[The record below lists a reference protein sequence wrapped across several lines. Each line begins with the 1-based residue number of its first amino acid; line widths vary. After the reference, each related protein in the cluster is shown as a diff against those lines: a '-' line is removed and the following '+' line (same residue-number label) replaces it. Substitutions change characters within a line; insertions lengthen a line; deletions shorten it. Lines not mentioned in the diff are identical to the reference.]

1 MRCFFIAALA
11 LALACTSARPR
22 VSLQAVTVSETVART
37 QQQVRVVVRRAS
49 IEVEV
54 ETIAPAVERA
64 TRLADVFEGYVE
76 NATTR
81 EDKSAQVI
89 LRVPAARLGEALD
102 SIALLGKVTNRSLS
116 AQDVTEQS
124 VDLEARVTSFRA
136 AREKLRELLNRATTV
151 ADAVA
156 AQAELTRVQAE
167 LDSLEGQLKA
177 LQSSVALSQ
186 LSITLNRRI
195 VLGPLGVVGKALGEV
210 IGKLFIWR

>member
-1 MRCFFIAALA
+1 
-11 LALACTSARPR
+11 
-22 VSLQAVTVSETVART
+22 
-37 QQQVRVVVRRAS
+37 VRRAS

>member
-1 MRCFFIAALA
+1 MRYLLIGSLA
-11 LALACTSARPR
+11 LALACTSARR
-22 VSLQAVTVSETVART
+22 GVSVKAVTVSEAVART
-37 QQQVRVVVRRAS
+37 QQQARVVVRGAS

-54 ETIAPAVERA
+54 ETVAPAVERA

-89 LRVPAARLGEALD
+89 LRIPAARLDEALD
-102 SIALLGKVTNRSLS
+102 SIALMGRVTNRSLS
-116 AQDVTEQS
+116 AQDVTERS
-124 VDLEARVTSFRA
+124 VDLEARVASFRA

-195 VLGPLGVVGKALGEV
+195 VLGPLGIVGKALGEV

>member
-1 MRCFFIAALA
+1 MRYLLICTLA
-11 LALACTSARPR
+11 LALACTSARQG
-22 VSLQAVTVSETVART
+22 VSLQPVTVSEAVART
-37 QQQVRVVVRRAS
+37 RQQARVVVRRAS

-54 ETIAPAVERA
+54 EAIPSAVERA

-81 EDKSAQVI
+81 EDRSAQVI
-89 LRVPAARLGEALD
+89 LRVPAVRLEEALD
-102 SIALLGKVTNRSLS
+102 SIARLGKVTSRSLS

-136 AREKLRELLNRATTV
+136 ARDKLLELLNRATTV

-195 VLGPLGVVGKALGEV
+195 VLGPLGVVGKALGQV

>member
-1 MRCFFIAALA
+1 MEL
-11 LALACTSARPR
+11 
-22 VSLQAVTVSETVART
+22 
-37 QQQVRVVVRRAS
+37 
-49 IEVEV
+49 EV

-81 EDKSAQVI
+81 GDRSAQVI
-89 LRVPAARLGEALD
+89 LRVPSARLDEALD
-102 SIALLGKVTNRSLS
+102 SIALLGKVTSRSLS

-136 AREKLRELLNRATTV
+136 ARDKLRELLSRATTV

-186 LSITLNRRI
+186 LSVTLNRRI
-195 VLGPLGVVGKALGEV
+195 VLGPLGVVGKALGQV

>member
-1 MRCFFIAALA
+1 MEL
-11 LALACTSARPR
+11 
-22 VSLQAVTVSETVART
+22 
-37 QQQVRVVVRRAS
+37 
-49 IEVEV
+49 EV

-81 EDKSAQVI
+81 EDRSAQVI
-89 LRVPAARLGEALD
+89 LRVPSARLDEALD

-124 VDLEARVTSFRA
+124 MDLEARVTSFRA
-136 AREKLRELLNRATTV
+136 ARDKLRELLSRATTV

-195 VLGPLGVVGKALGEV
+195 VLGPLGVVGKALGQV